1 MNPLRARGLRAAQ
14 TAVIYKL
21 DGFLWV
27 SGLINWRRPHVVKQD
42 RAIRTRQTILLAAA
56 KVFEEHGYQAA
67 TISEILAAAGV
78 TKGALY
84 FHFPSKEH
92 LAEGVLHEQ
101 DQRLPIPDRACKVQ
115 QLVDTVVL
123 HAYRL
128 QTDPMVRAGVRLS
141 LDQQAQGLDRSA
153 PFLHWSAVGAEL
165 LKKAQAQ
172 GELLPHVVPAET
184 ADVAVGA
191 FAGIQAMSQALCNYQ
206 DLPRRV
212 SALLRHLLPSVAVP
226 SVLAAVDLAE
236 SRGAAVH
243 AELQTLHPAPRPAPV
258 S

>member
-1 MNPLRARGLRAAQ
+1 M
-14 TAVIYKL
+14 
-21 DGFLWV
+21 
-27 SGLINWRRPHVVKQD
+27 VKQD